1 MPLVKEV
8 FLHYKIILIMI
19 EEKKKSSLGKKI
31 LKWAV
36 SIFLVLLIALVAI
49 PFLFKD
55 KIVEMVSKT
64 INNNINATVTFK
76 DTDLSLFRNFPLASL
91 RVNDIAV
98 VNKEPFLGDT
108 LFNSKEINLDLKIT
122 ELFKNANETLEINSI
137 SAENGKI
144 NILFNKDNLGNY
156 DIAKQSNSTT
166 ESTESSLSLA
176 IKEYE
181 LENIAFSYFDEN
193 SQIKLLVDS
202 IYHVGKGNFAKDILD
217 LDTESTAKVSL
228 DMENVNYLN
237 KVNIK
242 LDAILGIDLKNSKYS
257 FKENTGYINQLPLE
271 FNGFIQLVE
280 ENQLYDITF
289 NTPTSSFKNLLALLP
304 KQYSGNLNSIKT
316 EGNFDLKGVVKGT
329 LSKTTIP
336 TLDISFISKNAMF
349 KYADLPK
356 AVENINIDANIVN
369 KTGFIKDTYV
379 AINNA
384 AFKIDK
390 DIFNA
395 SGNIA
400 NLTENATVNLKA
412 KGTINLDNISKVY
425 PVALENE
432 LEGVLKA
439 DVTTNFDMNSIDKG
453 NYQNIKNKGNITV
466 SNFKY
471 KGEDVANPFYIDKTS
486 VTFNTNTIK
495 LEEFN
500 AKTGASDL
508 AIQGNLEN
516 FYGFLFKDQKLKG
529 NFNLNS
535 NTFKVDDFLAKSE
548 TNVETTEK
556 SSLKIPAF
564 LDITLNTKAKK
575 VIYDNINLTNVSGN
589 VLIKDETVSLKNL
602 TTDVFGGN
610 IGFNGVVSTQG
621 EKSNFNMDLN
631 LKELNIADSFTSL
644 DMLKA
649 IAPIAKTIEGKINS
663 TIKISG
669 NLGEDMTP
677 DLKSISGDL
686 LGQLLNTKLNTNNSK
701 MLSLLGSK
709 VDFLDV
715 SKLNL
720 NEVKAIL
727 AFDNGEVSV
736 KPFNLNYK
744 DIGIKVGGK
753 HGFDNSM
760 NYDITFD
767 VPVKYLG
774 STVTAA
780 LAKLTPKDA
789 AEVKS
794 VPVNATLTGSFSS
807 PNFSSNIKNATADLM
822 KNIVEK
828 QKQSLLNQGKDKLKD
843 LLSGGTKK
851 DSTTTTT
858 TTTDKTKDKIKN
870 VLGGLFGKKKDTVK
884 KN

>member
-1 MPLVKEV
+1 
-8 FLHYKIILIMI
+8 MI

-31 LKWAV
+31 LKWAI

-202 IYHVGKGNFAKDILD
+202 IYHIGKGNFAKDILD

-621 EKSNFNMDLN
+621 KKSNFNMDLN

-669 NLGEDMTP
+669 NLGEGMTP

>member
-1 MPLVKEV
+1 
-8 FLHYKIILIMI
+8 MI

>member
-1 MPLVKEV
+1 
-8 FLHYKIILIMI
+8 MI

-548 TNVETTEK
+548 TNVKTTEK

-858 TTTDKTKDKIKN
+858 TNTDKTKDKIKN
-870 VLGGLFGKKKDTVK
+870 VLGGLFGKKKDTVN